1 MFNKVKT
8 RLTVVY
14 TLSLVCLL
22 IAFIGLLY
30 VLISHEINTKE
41 VEELKAYFSKE
52 KHDFMEDLYEN
63 DEHELEYDP
72 KRTVFFYVYNING
85 QLVYGEET
93 KRSLY
98 QRLEKYTILSKQE
111 EIKRLELGKEHLL
124 VMNVPLDNLGFV
136 VLGMDITT
144 DIHLIQRITMI
155 LVALTVFFSGIFAL
169 LGYYFAGQA
178 IKPIKL
184 AFDKQEKFVSDASHE
199 LRTPLSIFYS
209 SVDLLKRE
217 EEENL
222 SPFGKEVLED
232 VKTEA
237 HLMKKLVEDL
247 LFLARSDKNYLNLDL
262 KKVNLS
268 ELSVSICNRFSRLE
282 TNEIRFIENIQ
293 PGVYLTCD
301 EVRVQQLLYILL
313 DNAFRYTK
321 DGQVTFTLSQASK
334 QIEIIIADTG
344 SGIAPEKLPYIF
356 DRFYRGDETREKG
369 GAGLGL
375 AIAQSIVKAHGG
387 KLSVSSKL
395 GQGSVFTVML
405 TD

>member
-22 IAFIGLLY
+22 ISFIGLLY

-72 KRTVFFYVYNING
+72 NRTVFYYVYNING

-111 EIKRLELGKEHLL
+111 EIKRLEFGKEHLL
-124 VMNVPLDNLGFV
+124 IMNVPLDNLGFV

-144 DIHLIQRITMI
+144 EKHLIQRITMI
-155 LVALTVFFSGIFAL
+155 LIALTVFFSGIFAL

-268 ELSVSICNRFSRLE
+268 ELSVSICNRFSRFQ
-282 TNEIRFIENIQ
+282 TNKIRFIENIQ

-301 EVRVQQLLYILL
+301 EVRVQQLFYILL

-321 DGQVTFTLSQASK
+321 DGHVTFTLSQEST
-334 QIEIIIADTG
+334 QIKVIIADTG

-395 GQGSVFTVML
+395 GQGSVFTVIL

>member
-72 KRTVFFYVYNING
+72 NRTVFYYVYNHNG

-98 QRLEKYTILSKQE
+98 QRLEKYTILSNQE
-111 EIKRLELGKEHLL
+111 EIKRLEWGKEHLL

-144 DIHLIQRITMI
+144 EKHLIQRITII
-155 LVALTVFFSGIFAL
+155 LVGLTIFFSGIFAL

-217 EEENL
+217 EEKNL

-268 ELSVSICNRFSRLE
+268 ELSFSICNRFSRLQ
-282 TNEIRFIENIQ
+282 TNKIRFVENIQ

-321 DGQVTFTLSQASK
+321 DGQVTFTLSQESK
-334 QIEIIIADTG
+334 QIEVIIADTG